1 VTLALLPLAAA
12 AEPWASVPRPKAE
25 APELVLDLSRLLS
38 RVLHASPTGI
48 DRVEM
53 AYASGL
59 LRLVPDRLSFA
70 AVHPSGLHG
79 RLPRNAA
86 IDFLGLTADRWER
99 EGPGG
104 SRIGAWGR
112 AVADC
117 WALAPSLAPPPRSP
131 PQRVYLHLSP
141 RGLERQR
148 LFRRALRREQARLV
162 AFVHDIIP
170 LEHPEFVRPGGSAL
184 FLRKL
189 ATVFALAAGIL
200 VNSEATK
207 TALTTLVDTGRRA
220 PPIRV
225 ARLGVSQPWSTPAAA
240 PAVAA
245 GPYFVALGT
254 IEPRKNHL
262 LLLHLWRRLLTT
274 LGRENTPQLVL
285 VGRRGW
291 ENEMVLDLLDRTPGF
306 AGVVHERGRMSDA
319 DLRPLIQ
326 GARAVLMPSFSEGYG
341 LPVAE
346 ALALGVPV
354 IASDLPA
361 LREAGGGVPDHLDPL
376 DGPAWTAAILDYAQP
391 QSPMRAEQMIR
402 LGGWRPP
409 TWDEHL
415 RTALSFISEVAR

>member
-1 VTLALLPLAAA
+1 VSLAFLPLPA
-12 AEPWASVPRPKAE
+12 AEARASVQRPHAE
-25 APELVLDLSRLLS
+25 APELILDLSRLLS
-38 RVLHASPTGI
+38 RILHASPTGI

-53 AYASGL
+53 AYAAGL
-59 LRLVPDRLSFA
+59 LRLAPDRLSFA

-99 EGPGG
+99 EGSSG

-117 WALAPSLAPPPRSP
+117 WALAPSLTPSPRPPKP
-131 PQRVYLHLSP
+131 RVYLHLSP

-148 LFRRALRREQARLV
+148 LFRRVLRREQARLV

-184 FLRKL
+184 FVRKL
-189 ATVFALAAGIL
+189 ATVFALAAGVL

-207 TALTTLVDTGRRA
+207 TALTPLVDARGRTT
-220 PPIRV
+220 PIRV
-225 ARLGVSQPWSTPAAA
+225 ARLGVSLAPTATPAA
-240 PAVAA
+240 AA

-262 LLLHLWRRLLTT
+262 LLLHLWRRLLAT
-274 LGRENTPQLVL
+274 LGRQDTPQLVL

-326 GARAVLMPSFSEGYG
+326 GARAVLLPSFSEGYG

-361 LREAGGGVPDHLDPL
+361 LREAGGGVPDYLDPL

-391 QSPMRAEQMIR
+391 QSPMRAAQLRR
-402 LGGWRPP
+402 LDGWRRP

-415 RTALSFISEVAR
+415 HTALDFIAEVSR